1 MKEQEEL
8 LNAVWF
14 TEAEV
19 NGGQNL
25 DEEPAQKN
33 SLFPISGSGLVWLED
48 KNLEGGVVA
57 TEQEENDA
65 EILFFPAKILGGW
78 KPSRR
83 QDEVGGEENAILD
96 QEWEEPAMKEPGEK
110 SETTPF
116 PQIFVPNIPP
126 VVH

>member
-1 MKEQEEL
+1 M

-83 QDEVGGEENAILD
+83 QHEVGGEENAILD
-96 QEWEEPAMKEPGEK
+96 QEWEEPAVKEPGEK